1 MLNKV
6 RHFILQQQLLDHH
19 GLYLVALSGGAD
31 SVALLR
37 SLLMLN
43 YQVEAV
49 HCNFHLRGKESDRD
63 QQFVEQL
70 CNELSVK
77 LHLAHFDTR
86 IYAEIHHVSIEMAAR
101 ELRYHYFE
109 QLRRDI
115 DATAVCVAHHRDDNV
130 ETLLINLLRGTGIHG
145 LTGIHPKR
153 ENQQQG
159 IIIRPL
165 LCVSRKEIEAW
176 LSQIGQSYVTDS
188 TNLIDDIVRN
198 KVRLHLIPL
207 LLQINP
213 SAIDNLQ
220 TTILFM
226 GEAERVYD
234 ASMQPMLSKIKA
246 DNTIA
251 ITELMQTPSP
261 LCLLFEWLTDYGFSS
276 AMIQQIAAHLD
287 AQTGR
292 FWQSATHELCI
303 DRGRL
308 LLSPIEPSFPEMRIP
323 EPGVYVIQHH
333 LKFRVSLQDQ
343 PTVVRRSDCAC
354 LDASKVK
361 FPLTIRAA
369 KKGDRFV
376 PFGMKGSRLVSDFLT
391 DQKVPLPEKRKQLV
405 VTDADEHILWI
416 VNRRPAAPCCVSA
429 DTQQTLL
436 LKMEEQDA
444 L

>member
-1 MLNKV
+1 M
-6 RHFILQQQLLDHH
+6 H
-19 GLYLVALSGGAD
+19 
-31 SVALLR
+31 
-37 SLLMLN
+37 
-43 YQVEAV
+43 
-49 HCNFHLRGKESDRD
+49 
-63 QQFVEQL
+63 
-70 CNELSVK
+70 
-77 LHLAHFDTR
+77 
-86 IYAEIHHVSIEMAAR
+86 
-101 ELRYHYFE
+101 
-109 QLRRDI
+109 
-115 DATAVCVAHHRDDNV
+115 
-130 ETLLINLLRGTGIHG
+130 
-145 LTGIHPKR
+145 
-153 ENQQQG
+153 
-159 IIIRPL
+159 
-165 LCVSRKEIEAW
+165 
-176 LSQIGQSYVTDS
+176 
-188 TNLIDDIVRN
+188 
-198 KVRLHLIPL
+198 
-207 LLQINP
+207 
-213 SAIDNLQ
+213 
-220 TTILFM
+220 
-226 GEAERVYD
+226 
-234 ASMQPMLSKIKA
+234 PMLSKIKA